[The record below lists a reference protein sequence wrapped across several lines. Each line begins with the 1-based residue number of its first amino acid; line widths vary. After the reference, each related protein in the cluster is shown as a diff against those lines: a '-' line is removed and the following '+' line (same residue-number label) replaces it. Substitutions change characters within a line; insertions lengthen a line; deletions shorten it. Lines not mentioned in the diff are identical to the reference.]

1 MAALRLELEPKP
13 ALPVPHGSIAE
24 PAGRRRPS
32 NAGEWLCVNG
42 HVRHLLLQG
51 GQMAVVHHTKH
62 VQQTQR
68 RKHLAHITERK
79 MFQHFQRL
87 SKQKHL
93 GQAER

>member
-13 ALPVPHGSIAE
+13 ALPVPHGAIAQS
-24 PAGRRRPS
+24 ASRRRPS
-32 NAGEWLCVNG
+32 NAREWLCVNG

-62 VQQTQR
+62 IQQTQR
-68 RKHLAHITERK
+68 REHLAHVTERK
-79 MFQHFQRL
+79 MFQHFKRL